1 MDFEDNNPLS
11 VNDNESIGNGDVPR
25 IAKDSLAQNE
35 PLEGQQILITDAG
48 KSRDNA
54 HSGHITYTIKVG
66 TKAVRRRYSEFESLR
81 RCLRRLFP
89 TIVIPPIPEKHSLS
103 AYASSPAHAQEDVKI
118 IEHRRRMLAAFLN
131 RCTAIPELSQSW
143 LFERFLDPN
152 VSWNEV
158 LVQVEMPK
166 TPLQA
171 PPLDPTHPKQAHQ
184 WLPIPPSG
192 AKFKDDEYFKEAE
205 TSAKEYELVIG
216 GGLEKSARRMNKHF
230 AALAA
235 DSADLGG
242 QLNAFSLE
250 TSPPPFAQAVEKAG
264 QAVDTGYISTEMLT
278 EQLAVEFSEPLTESV
293 QLAATARQVLKYRRY
308 RALQVTMTEEAL
320 NSKQRQL
327 AQLEKAESEAQRIST
342 YLHADERIA
351 HALGNSEDDEIDAE
365 DEVASVVD
373 ESAHE
378 AQPETTHL
386 PSASARFRL
395 PGLSQ
400 INHAI
405 HGMMDVDPESS
416 RRNNITRTKESI
428 DHLKGALEVAKEDS
442 LTASDAV
449 KAELLRYKASK
460 EADVRKMVKAFVRC
474 HIEWAERNI
483 ESWLEA
489 RAALDG

>member
-11 VNDNESIGNGDVPR
+11 ANDNESIIDGD
-25 IAKDSLAQNE
+25 ILNAAKDQLVPNESLE
-35 PLEGQQILITDAG
+35 DLQIVITDAG
-48 KSRDNA
+48 KSRESA
-54 HSGHITYTIKVG
+54 HTGHITYTIKVG
-66 TKAVRRRYSEFESLR
+66 SKAVRRRYSEFESLR

-89 TIVIPPIPEKHSLS
+89 TIVVPPIPEKHPLT
-103 AYASSPAHAQEDVKI
+103 AYAANPTHAQEDVKI
-118 IEHRRRMLAAFLN
+118 IEHRRRMLTAFLN
-131 RCTAIPELSQSW
+131 RCAAIPELSRSW

-152 VSWNEV
+152 ASWNEV
-158 LVQVEMPK
+158 LVKVELPK

-171 PPLDPTHPKQAHQ
+171 PPLDPTHPKEAHQ

-192 AKFKDDEYFKEAE
+192 TKFKDDDFFKQAEA
-205 TSAKEYELVIG
+205 SAKEYELVIG
-216 GGLEKSARRMNKHF
+216 GGLEKSVRRINKHF

-250 TSPPPFAQAVEKAG
+250 TSPPSFSQAVEKAG

-320 NSKQRQL
+320 KSKQQHL

-351 HALGNSEDDEIDAE
+351 QALGNSPVDAVDPD

-373 ESAHE
+373 EVPSE
-378 AQPETTHL
+378 AENQSSQPQ
-386 PSASARFRL
+386 SSARFRL

-416 RRNNITRTKESI
+416 RRGNITRTKESI
-428 DHLKGALEVAKEDS
+428 DHLKEALEVAKEDS
-442 LTASDAV
+442 MTSSDAV
-449 KAELLRYKASK
+449 KQELSRYKASN
-460 EADVRKMVKAFVRC
+460 EADVRKLVKAFVRC
-474 HIEWAERNI
+474 HIAWAERNI

-489 RAALDG
+489 RAALDN